1 MAGVQL
7 VVQALWGLEQRAG
20 TVFQNVDHLYKLESM
35 QLKGNEGDYV
45 LLCTIISCAKGP
57 FTRLSSGLRVIL
69 SST

>member
-1 MAGVQL
+1 
-7 VVQALWGLEQRAG
+7 
-20 TVFQNVDHLYKLESM
+20 M

-69 SST
+69 SSTWKALQIAWQKDGFMRLLGSEKII